1 MRHEIVGNFAL
12 PLAFCQME
20 WCLAAGLDCA
30 VMQRAPGVSEALQ
43 LLRGYLCTL
52 EKHPLNGS
60 VEAREIIRR
69 HIFDLVLLAITPHG
83 PLGQTSMSAVVAA
96 RLAAIVDYITD

>member
-1 MRHEIVGNFAL
+1 
-12 PLAFCQME
+12 ME
-20 WCLAAGLDCA
+20 WCLGAGLDCA
-30 VMQRAPGVSEALQ
+30 VMQREPGVSEALQ

-60 VEAREIIRR
+60 AEAREIIRR

-83 PLGQTSMSAVVAA
+83 SLGQTSMSAVVAA